1 MNLLDALDEN
11 KSVCTKIKY
20 SVDGTDYEHLSV
32 IKYAIE
38 TEKVI
43 NLDIFKLN
51 KSNIPYF
58 ISEDLKDRLVKSGA
72 RGFDFLK
79 VKTT

>member
-11 KSVCTKIKY
+11 KSVCTKKKY
-20 SVDGTDYEHLSV
+20 SIDGTDYEHLSV
-32 IKYAIE
+32 IKYTIE
-38 TEKVI
+38 TEKVR
-43 NLDIFKLN
+43 NLDIFKLK

-58 ISEDLKDRLVKSGA
+58 ISEALKDLLAKSGA
-72 RGFDFLK
+72 KGFAFLK